1 MLGKCF
7 CIILQKTFLNEKVF
21 YQYGTKQN
29 SHMKISIHPDYR
41 YLEKDLRQIVSGN
54 YTVEKVFC
62 KNRNIV
68 EKVVLG
74 GKPFVVKTFKRPTLA
89 NCLIYTFLRKSKARR
104 AYEYALM
111 LLEKG
116 VKTPFPV
123 AYIEVRKHG
132 FFHTGY
138 LVTEYFDAPTL
149 SQIVPGQFSHEEL
162 SRLGSS
168 FVSFTVGLQEKRI
181 LPLDYN
187 PGNIFYFKDE
197 KSGGYDF
204 ALTDINRM
212 RFGRVPLT
220 RSIMR
225 SFEQFGVSSEHL
237 YKFLLNYSIER
248 GVDIDFCMYQFL
260 SFRIR
265 KKIRRFMKGRL
276 KERLKKKRC
285 S

>member
-1 MLGKCF
+1 ML
-7 CIILQKTFLNEKVF
+7 EKVL
-21 YQYGTKQN
+21 YQCGTKQN

-116 VKTPFPV
+116 VRTPFPV
-123 AYIEVRKHG
+123 AYMEVRKNG

-149 SQIVPGQFSHEEL
+149 SQITPGQFPQEEL
-162 SRLGSS
+162 SVLGSS
-168 FVSFTVGLQEKRI
+168 FVRFTVGLQEKRI

-187 PGNIFYFKDE
+187 PGNIFYFKDGKDGE
-197 KSGGYDF
+197 YNF

-220 RSIMR
+220 RNIMR
-225 SFEQFGVSSEHL
+225 SFEQFGVSTEHL
-237 YKFLLNYSIER
+237 YHFLLRYSMER
-248 GVDIDFCMYQFL
+248 GVDLDFCMYQFL

-265 KKIRRFMKGRL
+265 KKIRRFIKGKF
-276 KERLKKKRC
+276 KERLRKKRG
-285 S
+285 